1 VTHSEILSL
10 LPEHLAGRGTRAER
24 EKVRSHLASCG
35 PCRRI
40 AQAWPQNAEAD
51 LLPAVLAG
59 LMPAQ
64 ARDLRLG
71 WAMPMAAALALGLLA
86 GAFWHPERAW
96 VRADKAFADLGAPR
110 AAGLWKGGL
119 R

>member
-1 VTHSEILSL
+1 M
-10 LPEHLAGRGTRAER
+10 PEHLAGKGTPQQRAR
-24 EKVRSHLASCG
+24 VQAHLASCG

-40 AQAWPQNAEAD
+40 AQAWLQDAEAD

-59 LMPAQ
+59 LMPEQ
-64 ARDLRLG
+64 GRGLRLG
-71 WAMPMAAALALGLLA
+71 WAMPAAVALSLALLI

-110 AAGLWKGGL
+110 AASMWKGEL